1 MDDQFGGKVGGGWGD
16 FKKWW
21 MGGERLICLYRLWLT
36 KKDKSFEW
44 TTKQETAFQ
53 QLKETL
59 HNAPVIAF

>member
-1 MDDQFGGKVGGGWGD
+1 MVD
-16 FKKWW
+16 
-21 MGGERLICLYRLWLT
+21 GGERLIRLYRLWLT

-59 HNAPVIAF
+59 HNAPVMAF